1 LQYPE
6 LKDKVAIVTGAAQG
20 IGRAVATLLSEHGV
34 RLVVNDISVESAKAT
49 ARAICDSGYEAV
61 PVIADVTNH
70 AAVEGLIEEC
80 ISAFSRI
87 DILVNNAGVLRPTRL
102 PHIPEQEWDL
112 VLDSN
117 LKSTFLCSQAVL
129 PHFMSQKWGR
139 IVNLSSTAGK
149 SVSTLGG
156 VHYTAAK
163 AGVLGLT
170 RAFAKE
176 VAQHNIRVNAICPG
190 LVNTE
195 MVQQNISP
203 EMLQRFVSSF
213 PISRLCEVQEIAELI
228 LFLISDNSNYITG
241 AAIDINGGDLLV

>member
-1 LQYPE
+1 M
-6 LKDKVAIVTGAAQG
+6 
-20 IGRAVATLLSEHGV
+20 
-34 RLVVNDISVESAKAT
+34 N
-49 ARAICDSGYEAV
+49 
-61 PVIADVTNH
+61 
-70 AAVEGLIEEC
+70 
-80 ISAFSRI
+80 
-87 DILVNNAGVLRPTRL
+87 
-102 PHIPEQEWDL
+102 
-112 VLDSN
+112 
-117 LKSTFLCSQAVL
+117 
-129 PHFMSQKWGR
+129 QKWGR

-156 VHYTAAK
+156 AHYTAAK

-176 VAQHNIRVNAICPG
+176 VAEHNIRVNAICPG

-203 EMLQRFVSSF
+203 ETLQRFVSSF